1 VSNEPLRVSREQT
14 RFRWM
19 LVVVWLVVVACI
31 IFCADRRL
39 LRPVFSFITGH
50 PGFDKIGHF
59 MLIGSTA
66 FLLNIAFSLRT
77 WRVLGYRW
85 LLGGTLVAVAFT
97 LEEISQLWFPSRTF
111 DLLDLASDYA
121 GILCFG
127 WLAKRLFKPREQV

>member
-1 VSNEPLRVSREQT
+1 MNAEPARVSQPLA
-14 RFRWM
+14 RFRW
-19 LVVVWLVVVACI
+19 LVAGVWLVAVAVI

-50 PGFDKIGHF
+50 PGWDKAGHF
-59 MLIGSTA
+59 LLIGGTA
-66 FLLNIAFSLRT
+66 LVLNLALGLRT
-77 WRVLGYRW
+77 WRALGRRW

-127 WLAKRLFKPREQV
+127 WLALRVFGVREQV